1 MPLST
6 SVGAHN
12 RCRKLLYY
20 IGWSNNWCNKWCIE
34 LSFQFFFCVG
44 FFWAIFYISCM

>member
-12 RCRKLLYY
+12 RCRKSLYY
-20 IGWSNNWCNKWCIE
+20 INWSSNRCNNKWRI
-34 LSFQFFFCVG
+34 
-44 FFWAIFYISCM
+44 